1 MEKKTKKYYI
11 ETYGCQMN
19 KYDSELVAGI
29 LNKQGFEA
37 ANSVTDSDLILVNTC
52 SVREHAETR
61 VLNRLDSFQHLKQK
75 NPDVKIGVLGCMA
88 IRLQDQL
95 LSQKSMVNFVLGP
108 DNYRSLPDVLAKLSN
123 GERRHRFNL
132 AEFDDYEI
140 YSELYPNRSTGFRA
154 WVAIMRGCNNFCS
167 YCIVPYL
174 RGRERSRPAKDIVA
188 EVSKLIDE
196 GFLELILLGQNV
208 NSYHDGE
215 HDFADLIA
223 MVAELPGL
231 ERVRFSTSHPKD
243 LSEKLIDV
251 MAGYSKVCNH
261 LHLPVQSGS
270 DKILKLMNR
279 NYTRSHYLKAID
291 AVRNKLDNPGLF
303 TDIIVGFPGETDED
317 FKATIDLIQQVEFD
331 GAFVFKYS
339 PREGTAAY
347 RFQEELTEKEKV
359 ARLQM
364 LNQIQDEITL
374 KRNLELVGQVQKV
387 LVEGRSR
394 KAKPNQYMGRA
405 DSNKII
411 VFNSDKSYEGALIN
425 VKIVAA
431 EGRTLFGEI
440 AQSAREN

>member
-37 ANSVTDSDLILVNTC
+37 AGSVNDSDLILMNTC
-52 SVREHAETR
+52 SVRQHAETR
-61 VLNRLDSFQHLKQK
+61 VLNRLDAFQHLKQK
-75 NPDVKIGVLGCMA
+75 NPDVMIGVLGCMA

-95 LSQKSMVNFVLGP
+95 LSQKPMVNFVLGP
-108 DNYRSLPDVLAKLSN
+108 DNYRALPDILAKLNN
-123 GERRHRFNL
+123 GERRNRFNL
-132 AEFDDYEI
+132 AEFDDHEI
-140 YSELYPNRSTGFRA
+140 YSELYPNRTTGFSA

-188 EVSKLIDE
+188 EVRKLVDE
-196 GFLELILLGQNV
+196 EFLEVALLGQNV

-231 ERVRFSTSHPKD
+231 ERVRFATSHPKD

-251 MAGYSKVCNH
+251 MASYSKICNH

-279 NYTRSHYLKAID
+279 NYTRSHYLQAID
-291 AVRNKLDNPGLF
+291 AVRSKLDNPGLY
-303 TDIIVGFPGETDED
+303 TDIIVGFPGETGED
-317 FKATIDLIQQVEFD
+317 FKETIDLIQKVEFD

-339 PREGTAAY
+339 PREGTTAY
-347 RFQEELTEKEKV
+347 QYQEELTEKEKV
-359 ARLQM
+359 ERLQN

-374 KRNLELVGQVQKV
+374 RRNRELVGQVQKI

-394 KAKPNQYMGRA
+394 KAKPNQFMGRA
-405 DSNKII
+405 DSNKIV
-411 VFNSDKSYEGALIN
+411 VFNSDKSYEGLLIK

-440 AQSAREN
+440 I

>member
-1 MEKKTKKYYI
+1 
-11 ETYGCQMN
+11 
-19 KYDSELVAGI
+19 
-29 LNKQGFEA
+29 
-37 ANSVTDSDLILVNTC
+37 
-52 SVREHAETR
+52 
-61 VLNRLDSFQHLKQK
+61 
-75 NPDVKIGVLGCMA
+75 
-88 IRLQDQL
+88 
-95 LSQKSMVNFVLGP
+95 
-108 DNYRSLPDVLAKLSN
+108 
-123 GERRHRFNL
+123 
-132 AEFDDYEI
+132 
-140 YSELYPNRSTGFRA
+140 
-154 WVAIMRGCNNFCS
+154 MRGCNNFCS

-303 TDIIVGFPGETDED
+303 TDIIVGFPGETNED

-347 RFQEELTEKEKV
+347 RFQEELTEMEKV